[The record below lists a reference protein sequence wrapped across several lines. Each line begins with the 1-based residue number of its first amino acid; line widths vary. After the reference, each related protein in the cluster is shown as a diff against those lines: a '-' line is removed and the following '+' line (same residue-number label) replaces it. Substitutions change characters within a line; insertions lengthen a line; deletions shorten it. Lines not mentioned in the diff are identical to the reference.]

1 MNETESRSRTSTV
14 GPLVQGPLRSGAS
27 CRCQST
33 IFPTGLCS
41 QVSVALG
48 LQTSEVQ
55 EESGRTKDKD
65 IRSLQILPFVKLSSR
80 FAFLLQKERPSFA
93 FPSASHWPDFAEGPP
108 MTRELGWRMFSL
120 GTLLLRKRE
129 VMETGQQLVASTV
142 LQGFWGEIAGF
153 KSYFYFFLS
162 PLPFGTISLFCIPVG
177 LFLFC
182 SFTFFFI

>member
-1 MNETESRSRTSTV
+1 MNETESRSRPSTV

-41 QVSVALG
+41 QASVALG

-55 EESGRTKDKD
+55 EEGGRAKDKD

-93 FPSASHWPDFAEGPP
+93 FPSASHWPDLAEAPP
-108 MTRELGWRMFSL
+108 MTRELGWRMFSVSTCCPSRAGL
-120 GTLLLRKRE
+120 LLLRKRE
-129 VMETGQQLVASTV
+129 VMETGQQPVGSAV
-142 LQGFWGEIAGF
+142 LQGFGGGGGAG
-153 KSYFYFFLS
+153 
-162 PLPFGTISLFCIPVG
+162 GGDCRV
-177 LFLFC
+177 
-182 SFTFFFI
+182 